1 MTPRAPL
8 ALLAA
13 LLIAGCA
20 PDNAP
25 AVGPGVS
32 VPDRWGPEPTRGVR
46 SRTVAEEAVDPRW
59 WRGFK
64 DAELSALVDR
74 VATQNLDLETAAER
88 ILQARAQRRVA
99 ASEGLPHVEG
109 QSLTTYNRGSPNG
122 VLKLIQ
128 PAPGAPQNFALFQ
141 DGLQASWELDL
152 FGRVRRRVE
161 AEGAREEAAVADW
174 DAVALSA
181 IAEVAQ
187 SYLQL
192 RGTQAR
198 TAIAERNRRLAADNI
213 RLVEDRFRNGVATTP
228 DLAQARAQEAEV
240 AGTLAPLRAREAALV
255 NAIGLLLGDVP
266 RALEDELKPAAAL
279 PRIPARVPVGL
290 PLTVLR
296 RRPDIRR
303 AEALLHAATAETGVA
318 VAEFY
323 PDVTLNGQANLQ
335 SLHLSDLFVL
345 SSHAFNVGPQVSIP
359 IFEGGRLR
367 GNLALRQSQ
376 QREAAVAFQRTVLKA
391 LQEADDA
398 LTAFAEARRRR
409 GDVARAAAQNAVALG
424 AARQRYRE
432 GLVDFL
438 NVNAA
443 QQQLL
448 QSQNALSDADTEIA
462 TDLVSLYRALG
473 GGWEIVAARP
483 PTSPPD
489 ADPAFPPR
497 GLTDLVDVAP

>member
-1 MTPRAPL
+1 MRARAAL

-13 LLIAGCA
+13 SLVAGCA
-20 PDNAP
+20 PDLAAP
-25 AVGPGVS
+25 EAPGVTA
-32 VPDRWGPEPTRGVR
+32 PDRWGPEPTRGVQ
-46 SRTVAEEAVDPRW
+46 SRTVADEAPDPRW
-59 WRGFK
+59 WRSFR

-74 VATQNLDLETAAER
+74 VATQNLDLQTAAER

-122 VLKLIQ
+122 VLRLLQ

-152 FGRVRRRVE
+152 FGRVRRQVE
-161 AEGAREEAAVADW
+161 AEGAREEAALADR

-198 TAIAERNRRLAADNI
+198 TAIAARNRRLAADNI
-213 RLVEDRFRNGVATTP
+213 RLVEDRFRNGVATTL

-240 AGTLAPLRAREAALV
+240 AGTLAPLRAREAELV
-255 NAIGLLLGDVP
+255 NAIGALLGEVP
-266 RALEDELKPAAAL
+266 RALEEELKPAAAL

-290 PLTVLR
+290 PLALLR
-296 RRPDIRR
+296 RRPDVRQ

-318 VAEFY
+318 VADFY
-323 PDVTLNGQANLQ
+323 PQVTLNGQADLQ

-367 GNLALRQSQ
+367 GNLALRQSR
-376 QREAAVAFQRTVLKA
+376 QREAAVAFQRTVLRA

-398 LTAFAEARRRR
+398 LTAFAEAQRRR
-409 GDVARAAAQNAVALG
+409 GEVARAAAQNAIALG

-443 QQQLL
+443 QRQLL
-448 QSQNALSDADTEIA
+448 QSQNALSDADTAIT

-483 PTSPPD
+483 VAAPPD
-489 ADPAFPPR
+489 AAPAVPPR
-497 GLTDLVDVAP
+497 GAEDLVDVVP